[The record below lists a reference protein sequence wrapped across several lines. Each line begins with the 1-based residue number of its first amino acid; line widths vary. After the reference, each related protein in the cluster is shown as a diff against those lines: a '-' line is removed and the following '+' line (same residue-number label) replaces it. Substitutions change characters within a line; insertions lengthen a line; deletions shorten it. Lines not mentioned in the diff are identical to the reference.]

1 MPTLRILHL
10 ADIHL
15 GMENYGRPDPETG
28 LSTRLGD
35 FLASLNR
42 AIDWALE
49 NDIHLVII
57 AGDVFK
63 NRDPTPTVQRE
74 FARCVRRLSAAG
86 LPTFIVVGNHD
97 IPNAFKRANSVE
109 IYHTLQ
115 VPGVTIAQTPGLHV
129 VDTRAGKVQIVALP
143 WLSRSYILSNS
154 EYRSLDN
161 EGLKR
166 ETISQ
171 VEAFIDRKVEE
182 LDPDLPAILVAHM
195 SVEHATVGAERD
207 IMLGNDIIF
216 PLSVI
221 ANPRFDYIALG
232 HIHKHQVIRYGRAPI
247 VYPGSLER
255 VDFGEEHDKKGF
267 VIVDIGE
274 PGEDGLREAQYTFE
288 DSGARRFLRVKVNAD
303 CEFPTEEVLRRVDER
318 ASDMKDSIVRLI
330 IETSP
335 ERARDVRMDEI
346 RRAVGATGP
355 AFYQVAMEVE
365 RRHRMV
371 LGDQGVEQMN
381 PEQALQVYLQN
392 KGVPPERT
400 QVLVQHYRQLSG
412 ALAEADRPQATD

>member
-1 MPTLRILHL
+1 LHL

-49 NDIHLVII
+49 NDVHLVII

-86 LPTFIVVGNHD
+86 LPTFIIVGNHD

-115 VPGVTIAQTPGLHV
+115 VPGVTVAQAPGLHV
-129 VDTRAGKVQIVALP
+129 IDTRAGKVQLVALP

-154 EYRSLDN
+154 EFRTLDN

-166 ETISQ
+166 ETIAQ
-171 VEAFIDRKVEE
+171 VEAFIDRKVAE
-182 LDPDLPAILVAHM
+182 LDPALPAILVAHM

-207 IMLGNDIIF
+207 IMLGNDVVF

-232 HIHKHQVIRYGRAPI
+232 HIHKHQVIKYGRAPI

-255 VDFGEEHDKKGF
+255 IDFGEERDKKGF
-267 VIVDIGE
+267 VVVEIDE
-274 PGEDGLREAQYTFE
+274 PGEDGLRETRYTFE
-288 DSGARRFLRVKVNAD
+288 DSGARNFLRVKVNAD
-303 CEFPTEEVLRRVDER
+303 CEFPTDEVLRRVDER
-318 ASDMKDSIVRLI
+318 ASDMKDSIVRLV
-330 IETSP
+330 IETTP
-335 ERARDVRMDEI
+335 ERARDVRIDEI
-346 RRAVGATGP
+346 RRAVSATGP

-392 KGVPPERT
+392 KGVSPERT

-412 ALAEADRPQATD
+412 TLAEADRPQATD